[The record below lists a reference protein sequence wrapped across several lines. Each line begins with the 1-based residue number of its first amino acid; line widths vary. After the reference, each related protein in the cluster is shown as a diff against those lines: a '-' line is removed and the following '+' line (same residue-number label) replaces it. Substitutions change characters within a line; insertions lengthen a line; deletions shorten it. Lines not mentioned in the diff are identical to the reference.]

1 VNNNPYRRDNV
12 SHAKNNNPLFSL
24 GRIVATPGAL
34 EALQVAG
41 QSPGEFLA
49 RHVTG
54 DWGDLDNE
62 DRSLNDTAVR
72 DGSRILSAYVTHKGE
87 RLWVITEAV
96 NEVGLR
102 YCSTILK
109 PEEY

>member
-1 VNNNPYRRDNV
+1 MSLNET
-12 SHAKNNNPLFSL
+12 KKFSL

-34 EALQVAG
+34 HALQDDG
-41 QSPGEFLA
+41 QEAGEFLA

-54 DWGDLDNE
+54 DWGDLDDE
-62 DRSLNDTAVR
+62 DRQANDAALIN
-72 DGSRILSAYVTHKGE
+72 GSRILSAYVTKKAK
-87 RLWVITEAV
+87 RIWVITEAV

-102 YCSTILK
+102 YSSCVLL

>member
-1 VNNNPYRRDNV
+1 M
-12 SHAKNNNPLFSL
+12 SHDETKKFSL

-34 EALQVAG
+34 HALRDADQ
-41 QSPGEFLA
+41 QPGEFLV

-54 DWGDLDNE
+54 DWGDLDDE
-62 DRSLNDTAVR
+62 DRNLNNAAVI
-72 DGSRILSAYVTHKGE
+72 DGNRILSAYQTRKGE

-102 YCSTILK
+102 YCTTILK